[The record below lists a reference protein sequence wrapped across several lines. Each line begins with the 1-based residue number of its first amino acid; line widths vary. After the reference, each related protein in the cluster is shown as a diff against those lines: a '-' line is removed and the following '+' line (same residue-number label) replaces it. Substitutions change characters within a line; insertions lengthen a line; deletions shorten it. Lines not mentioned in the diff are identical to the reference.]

1 MAEENVINIDGK
13 EYTSKDLN
21 NQQKYYINQLNDLK
35 HRSDTLRGQL
45 DQIERS
51 FNSFQQD
58 LFASI
63 KEGQK
68 EKKEAS

>member
-35 HRSDTLRGQL
+35 NRSDTLRGQL

-63 KEGQK
+63 KESQK

>member
-35 HRSDTLRGQL
+35 NRSDTLRGQL

>member
-35 HRSDTLRGQL
+35 NRSDTLRGQL

-63 KEGQK
+63 KKSQK